1 MMFSYKKAKNVLA
14 LTAALSVLCSQSV
27 FAATL
32 ELDLE
37 ETIQRALLTNPD
49 IKIAESQRKEAKAD
63 YSAAKSARGISISLN
78 HSTGRGGYADNQ
90 AVRDAAGRILGY
102 TKYIGNDHS
111 NSITA
116 SLPIFTGGELQGQIG
131 QAKANYRTMLSAEQQ
146 AYNEMKETATT
157 GYFNMLNAG
166 NMKNL
171 RTESVDRLQAHLDNV
186 IAQYN
191 VGIVA
196 RADVLRSEVELA
208 NAKQDLI
215 TASNEYDVAEA
226 TLNNIIGTPLN
237 TTLTLKDTLQYVP
250 YDNDM
255 AYCLAYSEEHRP
267 ELKQAEYGVDA
278 AEAALVVARSGHM
291 PKIYANASNNWG
303 GDGSNWPGDD
313 NENWSVGVTASMNI
327 FDSGVTWSKIHA
339 AQEALVQAKE
349 TQRQVKDAVEL
360 EVRTDYLNMREAEKR
375 ITTAQVAVASAEED
389 YHIAVVRYQ
398 AGVGTNIDVMDAQEA
413 LTQAKTNYYQALYNY
428 NTSKAAL
435 NTSMGVGVPVPEPR
449 TFPEPVED
457 TDVSADTE
465 DAAAET
471 VPDEEMADADVQQ
484 GAEEAANDSENAD
497 AEAAENAAPAE
508 QQSEAV
514 PAEEAAVD
522 AQAAAE

>member
-1 MMFSYKKAKNVLA
+1 MFSYKKAKNVLA

-37 ETIQRALLTNPD
+37 ETIQRALLTNPSV
-49 IKIAESQRKEAKAD
+49 KIAEYNRKAAKAD
-63 YSAAKSARGISISLN
+63 YSAAKGARGISISLS
-78 HSTGRGGYADNQ
+78 HDSGRGGYADPQYNQ
-90 AVRDAAGRILGY
+90 QLNIW
-102 TKYIGNDHS
+102 TKGIGNSHS

-131 QAKANYRTMLSAEQQ
+131 QAKANYRSMLSAEEQ

-157 GYFNMLNAG
+157 GYFNMLNAT
-166 NMKNL
+166 NMKAL
-171 RTESVDRLQAHLDNV
+171 RQESVDRLQAHLDNV

-208 NAKQDLI
+208 NAQQNYI

-226 TLNNIIGTPLN
+226 TLNNIIGTPLG
-237 TTLTLKDTLQYVP
+237 TTLLLKDRLQYEP
-250 YDNDM
+250 YENDM
-255 AYCLAYSEEHRP
+255 AYCLAYSEQHRP
-267 ELKQAEYGVDA
+267 ELKQAEYAIDS

-291 PKIYANASNNWG
+291 PKVYANASNNWG
-303 GDGSNWPGDD
+303 GNGSDWPGDD
-313 NENWSVGVTASMNI
+313 DENWSVGVTASMNV

-339 AQEALVQAKE
+339 AQENLAKAKE
-349 TQRQVKDAVEL
+349 SQRQIKDNVEL
-360 EVRTDYLNMREAEKR
+360 EVRTDYLSMREAEKR

-457 TDVSADTE
+457 TAAQAADAQSAGT
-465 DAAAET
+465 DAAAQTENA
-471 VPDEEMADADVQQ
+471 ADGSAQTP
-484 GAEEAANDSENAD
+484 ANTAD
-497 AEAAENAAPAE
+497 AEQPAAENAASTAAE
-508 QQSEAV
+508 NGNT
-514 PAEEAAVD
+514 
-522 AQAAAE
+522 AAAEQTAE

>member
-1 MMFSYKKAKNVLA
+1 MFSYKKAKNVLA

-37 ETIQRALLTNPD
+37 ETIQRALLTNPSV
-49 IKIAESQRKEAKAD
+49 KIAEYNRKAAKAD
-63 YSAAKSARGISISLN
+63 YSAAKSARGISISLS
-78 HSTGRGGYADNQ
+78 HDSGRGGYADPQYNQ
-90 AVRDAAGRILGY
+90 QLRIW
-102 TKYIGNDHS
+102 TKGIDNSHS

-131 QAKANYRTMLSAEQQ
+131 QAKANYRSMLSAEEQ

-157 GYFNMLNAG
+157 GYFNMLNAT
-166 NMKNL
+166 NMKAL
-171 RTESVDRLQAHLDNV
+171 RQESVDRLQAHLDNV

-208 NAKQDLI
+208 NAQQNYI

-226 TLNNIIGTPLN
+226 TLNNIIGTPLG
-237 TTLTLKDTLQYVP
+237 TTLLLKDRLQYEP
-250 YDNDM
+250 YENDM
-255 AYCLAYSEEHRP
+255 AYCLAYSEQHRP
-267 ELKQAEYGVDA
+267 ELKQAEYAIDS

-291 PKIYANASNNWG
+291 PKVYANASNNWG
-303 GDGSNWPGDD
+303 GNGSDWPGDD
-313 NENWSVGVTASMNI
+313 DENWSVGVTASMNV

-339 AQEALVQAKE
+339 AQENLAKAKE
-349 TQRQVKDAVEL
+349 SQRQIKDNVEL
-360 EVRTDYLNMREAEKR
+360 EVRTDYLNLREAEKR
-375 ITTAQVAVASAEED
+375 ITTTQVAVASAEED

-457 TDVSADTE
+457 TA
-465 DAAAET
+465 AQAAEAQSAGT
-471 VPDEEMADADVQQ
+471 DT
-484 GAEEAANDSENAD
+484 AAQTENAASDSAQAPANTAD
-497 AEAAENAAPAE
+497 AEQPAAENAASTAAE
-508 QQSEAV
+508 NGNT
-514 PAEEAAVD
+514 
-522 AQAAAE
+522 AAAEQTAE

>member
-1 MMFSYKKAKNVLA
+1 MFSYKKAKNVLA

-37 ETIQRALLTNPD
+37 ETIQRALLTNPNV
-49 IKIAESQRKEAKAD
+49 KIAEYNRKAAKAD
-63 YSAAKSARGISISLN
+63 YSAAKGARGISISLN
-78 HSTGRGGYADNQ
+78 HSTGRGGYADNRSY
-90 AVRDAAGRILGY
+90 VITDNMGRQIPRY
-102 TKYIGNDHS
+102 DKSIGNSHS

-131 QAKANYRTMLSAEQQ
+131 QAKANYRSMLSAEEQ

-157 GYFNMLNAG
+157 GYFNMLNAT
-166 NMKNL
+166 NMKAL
-171 RTESVDRLQAHLDNV
+171 RQESVDRLQAHLDNV

-208 NAKQDLI
+208 NAQQNYI

-226 TLNNIIGTPLN
+226 TLNNIIGTPLG
-237 TTLTLKDTLQYVP
+237 TTLLLKDRLQYES
-250 YDNDM
+250 YENDM
-255 AYCLAYSEEHRP
+255 AYCLAYSEQHRP
-267 ELKQAEYGVDA
+267 ELKQAEYAIDS

-291 PKIYANASNNWG
+291 PKVYANASNNWG
-303 GDGSNWPGDD
+303 GNGSDWPGDD
-313 NENWSVGVTASMNI
+313 DENWSVGVTASMNV

-339 AQEALVQAKE
+339 AQENLAKAKE
-349 TQRQVKDAVEL
+349 SQRQIKDNVEL
-360 EVRTDYLNMREAEKR
+360 EVRTDYLNLREAEKR
-375 ITTAQVAVASAEED
+375 ITTTQVAVASAEED

-457 TDVSADTE
+457 T
-465 DAAAET
+465 AAQA
-471 VPDEEMADADVQQ
+471 ADAQSAGTDT
-484 GAEEAANDSENAD
+484 AAQTENAADGSEQAPANTAD
-497 AEAAENAAPAE
+497 AEQPAAENAASTAAE
-508 QQSEAV
+508 NVST
-514 PAEEAAVD
+514 
-522 AQAAAE
+522 AAAEQTAE

>member
-1 MMFSYKKAKNVLA
+1 MFSYKKAKNVLA

-37 ETIQRALLTNPD
+37 ETIQRALLTNPSV
-49 IKIAESQRKEAKAD
+49 KIAEYNRKAAKAD
-63 YSAAKSARGISISLN
+63 YSAAKGARGISISLS
-78 HSTGRGGYADNQ
+78 HDSGRGGYADPQYNQ
-90 AVRDAAGRILGY
+90 QLNIW
-102 TKYIGNDHS
+102 TKGIGNSHS

-131 QAKANYRTMLSAEQQ
+131 QAKANYRSMLSAEEQ

-157 GYFNMLNAG
+157 GYFNMLNAT
-166 NMKNL
+166 NMKAL
-171 RTESVDRLQAHLDNV
+171 RQESVDRLQAHLDNV

-208 NAKQDLI
+208 NAQQNYI

-226 TLNNIIGTPLN
+226 TLNNIIGTPLG
-237 TTLTLKDTLQYVP
+237 TTLLLKDRLQYEP
-250 YDNDM
+250 YENDM
-255 AYCLAYSEEHRP
+255 AYCLAYSEQHRP
-267 ELKQAEYGVDA
+267 ELKQAEYAIDS

-291 PKIYANASNNWG
+291 PKVYANASNNWG
-303 GDGSNWPGDD
+303 GNGSDWPGDD
-313 NENWSVGVTASMNI
+313 DENWSVGVTASMNV

-339 AQEALVQAKE
+339 AQENLAKAKE
-349 TQRQVKDAVEL
+349 SQRQIKDNVEL
-360 EVRTDYLNMREAEKR
+360 EVRTDYLNLREAEKR
-375 ITTAQVAVASAEED
+375 ITTTQVAVASAEED

-457 TDVSADTE
+457 TAVQAADAQIAGT
-465 DAAAET
+465 DAAAQTEN
-471 VPDEEMADADVQQ
+471 
-484 GAEEAANDSENAD
+484 AASDSAQAPANTAD
-497 AEAAENAAPAE
+497 AEQPAAENAASTAAE
-508 QQSEAV
+508 NGNT
-514 PAEEAAVD
+514 
-522 AQAAAE
+522 AAAEQTAE

>member
-1 MMFSYKKAKNVLA
+1 MFSYKKAKNVLA

-37 ETIQRALLTNPD
+37 ETIQRALLTNPSV
-49 IKIAESQRKEAKAD
+49 KIAEYNRKAAKAD
-63 YSAAKSARGISISLN
+63 YSAAKGARGISISLN
-78 HSTGRGGYADNQ
+78 HSTGRNGYADPQYNQ
-90 AVRDAAGRILGY
+90 QLNIW
-102 TKYIGNDHS
+102 TKGIGNSHS

-131 QAKANYRTMLSAEQQ
+131 QAKANYRSMLSAEEQ

-157 GYFNMLNAG
+157 GYFNMLNAT
-166 NMKNL
+166 NMKAL
-171 RTESVDRLQAHLDNV
+171 RQESVDRLQAHLDNV

-208 NAKQDLI
+208 NAQQNYI

-237 TTLTLKDTLQYVP
+237 TTLKLKDSLQYVP

-255 AYCLAYSEEHRP
+255 AYCLAYSEQHRP
-267 ELKQAEYGVDA
+267 ELKQAEYAIDS

-291 PKIYANASNNWG
+291 PKVYANASNNWG
-303 GDGSNWPGDD
+303 GNGSDWPGDD
-313 NENWSVGVTASMNI
+313 DENWSVGVTASMNV

-339 AQEALVQAKE
+339 AQENLAKAKE
-349 TQRQVKDAVEL
+349 SQRQIKDNVEL
-360 EVRTDYLNMREAEKR
+360 EVRTDYLNLREAEKR
-375 ITTAQVAVASAEED
+375 ITTTQVAVASAEED

-435 NTSMGVGVPVPEPR
+435 NTSMGVGVTVPEPR

-457 TDVSADTE
+457 TAAQAADAQSAGT
-465 DAAAET
+465 DAAAQTENA
-471 VPDEEMADADVQQ
+471 ADGSAQ
-484 GAEEAANDSENAD
+484 APANTAD
-497 AEAAENAAPAE
+497 AEQPAAENAA
-508 QQSEAV
+508 ST
-514 PAEEAAVD
+514 AAGNGNT
-522 AQAAAE
+522 AAAEQTAE

>member
-1 MMFSYKKAKNVLA
+1 MFSYKKAKNVLA
-14 LTAALSVLCSQSV
+14 LTAALTVLCSQSV

-32 ELDLE
+32 ELDLD
-37 ETIQRALLTNPD
+37 ETIQRALLTNPNV
-49 IKIAESQRKEAKAD
+49 KIAEYNRKAAKAD
-63 YSAAKSARGISISLN
+63 YSAAKSARGISISIN
-78 HSTGRGGYADNQ
+78 HQSGRNGYAEDQ
-90 AVRDAAGRILGY
+90 PIRGTTGAILGY
-102 TKYIGNDHS
+102 SKGIGNSHS

-116 SLPIFTGGELQGQIG
+116 SLPLFTGGELQGQIG
-131 QAKANYRTMLSAEQQ
+131 QAKANYRSMLSAEEQ
-146 AYNEMKETATT
+146 AYIEMKETATN
-157 GYFNMLNAG
+157 GYFTMLDAG
-166 NMKNL
+166 NMKTL
-171 RTESVDRLQAHLDNV
+171 CQESVDRLQAHLDNV

-215 TASNEYDVAEA
+215 SAENGYDVAEA
-226 TLNNIIGTPLN
+226 TLNNIIGTPLD
-237 TTLTLKDTLQYVP
+237 TTLVLKDSLQYEP

-278 AEAALVVARSGHM
+278 AEAALVTARSGHM
-291 PKIYANASNNWG
+291 PKISATAGNYWG

-313 NENWSVGVTASMNI
+313 DENWAVGVTASMNI

-339 AQEALVQAKE
+339 AQENLAKAKE

-360 EVRTDYLNMREAEKR
+360 EVRTDYLGMREAEKR
-375 ITTAQVAVASAEED
+375 ISTTQVAVAQAEED

-398 AGVGTNIDVMDAQEA
+398 AGVGTNIDVMDAQVA
-413 LTQAKTNYYQALYNY
+413 LTEAKTNYVKALYDY

-449 TFPEPVED
+449 TFAEPVED
-457 TDVSADTE
+457 TAVT
-465 DAAAET
+465 
-471 VPDEEMADADVQQ
+471 
-484 GAEEAANDSENAD
+484 AD
-497 AEAAENAAPAE
+497 AEAAAENEANEAATEQPAAEAADETAPA
-508 QQSEAV
+508 
-514 PAEEAAVD
+514 AE
-522 AQAAAE
+522 

>member
-1 MMFSYKKAKNVLA
+1 MFSYKKAKNVLA

-37 ETIQRALLTNPD
+37 ETIQRALLTNPNV
-49 IKIAESQRKEAKAD
+49 KIAEYNRKAAKAD
-63 YSAAKSARGISISLN
+63 YSAAKSSRGISISLN

-90 AVRDAAGRILGY
+90 FFEGVNIG
-102 TKYIGNDHS
+102 KQIGNSHN
-111 NSITA
+111 NSVTA
-116 SLPIFTGGELQGQIG
+116 TLPIFTGGELQGQIG
-131 QAKANYRTMLSAEQQ
+131 QAKANYRSMLSAEEQ
-146 AYNEMKETATT
+146 AYIEMKETATS
-157 GYFNMLNAG
+157 GYFTMLDAG
-166 NMKNL
+166 NMKTL
-171 RTESVDRLQAHLDNV
+171 RQESVDRLQAHLDNV

-208 NAKQDLI
+208 NAQQNYI
-215 TASNEYDVAEA
+215 TASNQYDVAEA
-226 TLNNIIGTPLN
+226 TLNNIIGTPLG
-237 TTLTLKDTLQYVP
+237 TTLLLKDRLQYEP
-250 YDNDM
+250 YENDM

-291 PKIYANASNNWG
+291 PKISASASNYWG

-313 NENWSVGVTASMNI
+313 DENWSIGVTASMNI

-339 AQEALVQAKE
+339 AQENLAKAKE
-349 TQRQVKDAVEL
+349 TQRQIKDAVEL

-375 ITTAQVAVASAEED
+375 ISTTQVAVASAEED

-457 TDVSADTE
+457 TAAQAADAQTAGT
-465 DAAAET
+465 DAAAQTEN
-471 VPDEEMADADVQQ
+471 
-484 GAEEAANDSENAD
+484 AASDSAQANTAD
-497 AEAAENAAPAE
+497 AEQPAAENAASTAAE
-508 QQSEAV
+508 NGNT
-514 PAEEAAVD
+514 
-522 AQAAAE
+522 AAAEQTAE

>member
-1 MMFSYKKAKNVLA
+1 MFSYKKAKNVLA

-37 ETIQRALLTNPD
+37 ETIQRALLTNPSV
-49 IKIAESQRKEAKAD
+49 KIAEYNRKAAKAD
-63 YSAAKSARGISISLN
+63 YSAAKGARGISISLS
-78 HSTGRGGYADNQ
+78 HDSGRGGYADYARRSIN
-90 AVRDAAGRILGY
+90 GGTEIW
-102 TKYIGNDHS
+102 TKGIGNSHS

-131 QAKANYRTMLSAEQQ
+131 QAKANYRSMLSAEEQ

-157 GYFNMLNAG
+157 GYFNMLNAT
-166 NMKNL
+166 NMKAL
-171 RTESVDRLQAHLDNV
+171 RQESVDRLQAHLDNV

-208 NAKQDLI
+208 NAKQDYI

-237 TTLTLKDTLQYVP
+237 TTLKLKDSLQYVP

-255 AYCLAYSEEHRP
+255 AYCLAYSEQHRP
-267 ELKQAEYGVDA
+267 ELKQAEYAIDS

-291 PKIYANASNNWG
+291 PKVYANASNNWG
-303 GDGSNWPGDD
+303 GNGSDWPGDD
-313 NENWSVGVTASMNI
+313 DENWSVGVTASMNV

-339 AQEALVQAKE
+339 AQENLAKAKE
-349 TQRQVKDAVEL
+349 SQRQIKDNVEL
-360 EVRTDYLNMREAEKR
+360 EVRTDYLNLREAEKR
-375 ITTAQVAVASAEED
+375 ITTTQVAVASAEED

-457 TDVSADTE
+457 TAAQAAEAQSAGT
-465 DAAAET
+465 DAAA
-471 VPDEEMADADVQQ
+471 Q
-484 GAEEAANDSENAD
+484 SENAASDSAQAPANTAD
-497 AEAAENAAPAE
+497 AEQPAAENAASTAAE
-508 QQSEAV
+508 NGNT
-514 PAEEAAVD
+514 
-522 AQAAAE
+522 AAAEQTAE

>member
-1 MMFSYKKAKNVLA
+1 MFSYKKAKNVLA

-37 ETIQRALLTNPD
+37 ETIQRALLTNPSV
-49 IKIAESQRKEAKAD
+49 KIAEYNRKAAKAD

-78 HSTGRGGYADNQ
+78 HDSGRGGYADNRRY
-90 AVRDAAGRILGY
+90 VITDNMGRQIPRY
-102 TKYIGNDHS
+102 DKSIGNSHS

-131 QAKANYRTMLSAEQQ
+131 QAKANYRSMLSAEEQ

-157 GYFNMLNAG
+157 GYFNMLNAT
-166 NMKNL
+166 NMKAL
-171 RTESVDRLQAHLDNV
+171 RQESVDRLQAHLDNV

-208 NAKQDLI
+208 NAQQNYI

-226 TLNNIIGTPLN
+226 TLNNIIGTPLG
-237 TTLTLKDTLQYVP
+237 TTLLLKDRLQYEP
-250 YDNDM
+250 YENDM
-255 AYCLAYSEEHRP
+255 AYCLAYSEQHRP
-267 ELKQAEYGVDA
+267 ELKQAEYAIDS

-291 PKIYANASNNWG
+291 PKVYANASNNWG
-303 GDGSNWPGDD
+303 GNGSDWPGDD
-313 NENWSVGVTASMNI
+313 DENWSVGVTASMNV

-339 AQEALVQAKE
+339 AQENLAKAKE
-349 TQRQVKDAVEL
+349 SQRQIKDNVEL
-360 EVRTDYLNMREAEKR
+360 EVRTDYLNLREAEKR
-375 ITTAQVAVASAEED
+375 ITTTQVAVASAEED

-457 TDVSADTE
+457 TAAQAADAQSAGADTAAQTE
-465 DAAAET
+465 NAASDSAQAPANTADAEQPAAENSASTAAGNGNTAAAEQT
-471 VPDEEMADADVQQ
+471 
-484 GAEEAANDSENAD
+484 AE
-497 AEAAENAAPAE
+497 
-508 QQSEAV
+508 
-514 PAEEAAVD
+514 
-522 AQAAAE
+522 

>member
-1 MMFSYKKAKNVLA
+1 MFSYKKAKNVLA

-37 ETIQRALLTNPD
+37 ETIQRALLTNPSV
-49 IKIAESQRKEAKAD
+49 KIAEYNRKAAKAD

-78 HSTGRGGYADNQ
+78 HDSGRGGYADNRRY
-90 AVRDAAGRILGY
+90 VITDNMGRQIPRY
-102 TKYIGNDHS
+102 DKSIGNSHS

-131 QAKANYRTMLSAEQQ
+131 QAKANYRSMLSAEEQ

-157 GYFNMLNAG
+157 GYFNMLNAT
-166 NMKNL
+166 NMKAL
-171 RTESVDRLQAHLDNV
+171 RQESVDRLQAHLDNV

-208 NAKQDLI
+208 NAQQNYI
-215 TASNEYDVAEA
+215 TASNQYDVAEA
-226 TLNNIIGTPLN
+226 TLNNIIGTPLG
-237 TTLTLKDTLQYVP
+237 TTLLLKDRLQYEP
-250 YDNDM
+250 YENDM
-255 AYCLAYSEEHRP
+255 AYCLAYSEQHRP
-267 ELKQAEYGVDA
+267 ELKQAEYAVDS

-291 PKIYANASNNWG
+291 PKVYANASNNWG
-303 GDGSNWPGDD
+303 GNGSDWPGDD
-313 NENWSVGVTASMNI
+313 DENWSVGVTASMNV

-339 AQEALVQAKE
+339 AQENLAKAKE
-349 TQRQVKDAVEL
+349 SQRQIKDNVEL
-360 EVRTDYLNMREAEKR
+360 EVRTDYLNLREAEKR
-375 ITTAQVAVASAEED
+375 ITTTQVAVTSAEED

-457 TDVSADTE
+457 TAAQAADAQSAGA
-465 DAAAET
+465 DAAAQTEN
-471 VPDEEMADADVQQ
+471 
-484 GAEEAANDSENAD
+484 AASDSAQAPANTAD
-497 AEAAENAAPAE
+497 AEQPAAENSASTAAGNGNT
-508 QQSEAV
+508 
-514 PAEEAAVD
+514 
-522 AQAAAE
+522 AAAEQTAE

>member
-1 MMFSYKKAKNVLA
+1 MFSYKKAKNVLA
-14 LTAALSVLCSQSV
+14 LTAALTVLCSQSV

-32 ELDLE
+32 ELDLD
-37 ETIQRALLTNPD
+37 ETIQRALLTNPNV
-49 IKIAESQRKEAKAD
+49 KIAEYNRKAAKAD
-63 YSAAKSARGISISLN
+63 YSAAKSARGISISVN
-78 HSTGRGGYADNQ
+78 HQTTRGGAADDMFSGGINI
-90 AVRDAAGRILGY
+90 GKG
-102 TKYIGNDHS
+102 IGNSHS

-116 SLPIFTGGELQGQIG
+116 SLPLFTGGELQGQIG
-131 QAKANYRTMLSAEQQ
+131 QAKANYRSMLSAEEQ
-146 AYNEMKETATT
+146 AYIEMKETATN
-157 GYFNMLNAG
+157 GYFSMLDAG
-166 NMKNL
+166 NMKTL
-171 RTESVDRLQAHLDNV
+171 CQESVDRLQAHLDNV

-215 TASNEYDVAEA
+215 SAENGYDVAEA
-226 TLNNIIGTPLN
+226 TLNNIIGTPLS
-237 TTLTLKDTLQYVP
+237 TTLVLKDTLQYVP

-291 PKIYANASNNWG
+291 PKINATAGNYWG

-313 NENWSVGVTASMNI
+313 DENWAVGVTASMNI

-339 AQEALVQAKE
+339 AQENLAKAKE

-360 EVRTDYLNMREAEKR
+360 EVRTDYLGMREAEKR
-375 ITTAQVAVASAEED
+375 ISTTQVAVAQAEED

-398 AGVGTNIDVMDAQEA
+398 AGVGTNIDVMDAQVA
-413 LTQAKTNYYQALYNY
+413 LTEAKTNYVKALYDY

-449 TFPEPVED
+449 TFAEPVED
-457 TDVSADTE
+457 T
-465 DAAAET
+465 AAT
-471 VPDEEMADADVQQ
+471 
-484 GAEEAANDSENAD
+484 AD
-497 AEAAENAAPAE
+497 AEAAAEN
-508 QQSEAV
+508 
-514 PAEEAAVD
+514 EAAATEANEAATEQPAAEAAAET
-522 AQAAAE
+522 AQAAE

>member
-1 MMFSYKKAKNVLA
+1 MFSYKKAKNVLA

-37 ETIQRALLTNPD
+37 ETIQRALLTNPSV
-49 IKIAESQRKEAKAD
+49 KIAEYNRKAAKAD
-63 YSAAKSARGISISLN
+63 YSAAKGARGISISLS
-78 HSTGRGGYADNQ
+78 HDSGRGGYADYAKRSIN
-90 AVRDAAGRILGY
+90 GGTEIW
-102 TKYIGNDHS
+102 TKGIGNSHS
-111 NSITA
+111 NSISA

-131 QAKANYRTMLSAEQQ
+131 QAKANYRSMLSAEEQ

-157 GYFNMLNAG
+157 GYFNMLNAT
-166 NMKNL
+166 NMKAL
-171 RTESVDRLQAHLDNV
+171 RQESVDRLQAHLDNV

-208 NAKQDLI
+208 NAQQNYI

-226 TLNNIIGTPLN
+226 TLNNIIGTPLG
-237 TTLTLKDTLQYVP
+237 TTLLLKDRLQYEP
-250 YDNDM
+250 YENDM
-255 AYCLAYSEEHRP
+255 AYCLAYSEQHRP
-267 ELKQAEYGVDA
+267 ELKQAEYAIDS

-291 PKIYANASNNWG
+291 PKVYANASNNWG
-303 GDGSNWPGDD
+303 GNGSDWPGDD
-313 NENWSVGVTASMNI
+313 DENWSVGVTASMNV

-339 AQEALVQAKE
+339 AQENLAKAKE
-349 TQRQVKDAVEL
+349 SQRQIKDNVEL
-360 EVRTDYLNMREAEKR
+360 EVRTDYLNLREAEKR
-375 ITTAQVAVASAEED
+375 ITTTQVAVASAEED

-457 TDVSADTE
+457 T
-465 DAAAET
+465 AAQA
-471 VPDEEMADADVQQ
+471 ADAQSAGTDAVAQT
-484 GAEEAANDSENAD
+484 ENAADGSAQAPANTAD
-497 AEAAENAAPAE
+497 AEQPAAENAASTAAE
-508 QQSEAV
+508 NGNT
-514 PAEEAAVD
+514 
-522 AQAAAE
+522 AAAEQTAE

>member
-1 MMFSYKKAKNVLA
+1 MFSYKKAKNVLA

-37 ETIQRALLTNPD
+37 ETIQRALLTNPSV
-49 IKIAESQRKEAKAD
+49 KIAEYNRKAAKAD
-63 YSAAKSARGISISLN
+63 YSAAKGARGISISLS
-78 HSTGRGGYADNQ
+78 HSSGRGGYADNRYNTIYQ
-90 AVRDAAGRILGY
+90 NGRPVAIYDKG
-102 TKYIGNDHS
+102 IANSHS

-131 QAKANYRTMLSAEQQ
+131 QAKANYRSMLSAEEQ

-157 GYFNMLNAG
+157 GYFNMLNAT
-166 NMKNL
+166 NMKAL
-171 RTESVDRLQAHLDNV
+171 RQESVDRLQAHLDNV

-208 NAKQDLI
+208 NAQQNYI

-226 TLNNIIGTPLN
+226 TLNNIIGTPLG
-237 TTLTLKDTLQYVP
+237 TTLLLKDRLQYEP
-250 YDNDM
+250 YENDM
-255 AYCLAYSEEHRP
+255 AYCLAYSEQHRP
-267 ELKQAEYGVDA
+267 ELKQAEYAIDS

-291 PKIYANASNNWG
+291 PKVYANASNNWG
-303 GDGSNWPGDD
+303 GNGSDWPGDD
-313 NENWSVGVTASMNI
+313 DENWSVGVTASMNV

-339 AQEALVQAKE
+339 AQENLAKAKE
-349 TQRQVKDAVEL
+349 SQRQIKDNVEL
-360 EVRTDYLNMREAEKR
+360 EVRTDYLSMREAEKR

-457 TDVSADTE
+457 TAAQAADAQSAGTDVAAQTENAASDSAQAPANTADAEQPAADT
-465 DAAAET
+465 AAAEQT
-471 VPDEEMADADVQQ
+471 
-484 GAEEAANDSENAD
+484 AE
-497 AEAAENAAPAE
+497 
-508 QQSEAV
+508 
-514 PAEEAAVD
+514 
-522 AQAAAE
+522 

>member
-1 MMFSYKKAKNVLA
+1 MFSYKKAKNVLA

-37 ETIQRALLTNPD
+37 ETIQRALLTNPSV
-49 IKIAESQRKEAKAD
+49 KIAEYNRKAAKAD
-63 YSAAKSARGISISLN
+63 YSAAKSSRGISISLN
-78 HSTGRGGYADNQ
+78 HSTGRNGYADPQYNQ
-90 AVRDAAGRILGY
+90 QLNIW
-102 TKYIGNDHS
+102 TKGIGNSHS

-131 QAKANYRTMLSAEQQ
+131 QAKANYRSMLSAEEQ

-157 GYFNMLNAG
+157 GYFNMLNAT
-166 NMKNL
+166 NMKAL
-171 RTESVDRLQAHLDNV
+171 RQESVDRLQAHLDNV

-208 NAKQDLI
+208 NAQQNYI

-226 TLNNIIGTPLN
+226 TLNNIIGTPLG
-237 TTLTLKDTLQYVP
+237 TTLLLKDRLQYEP
-250 YDNDM
+250 YENDM
-255 AYCLAYSEEHRP
+255 AYCLAYSEQHRP
-267 ELKQAEYGVDA
+267 ELKQAEYAIDS

-291 PKIYANASNNWG
+291 PKVYANASNNWG
-303 GDGSNWPGDD
+303 GNGSDWPGDD
-313 NENWSVGVTASMNI
+313 DENWSVGVTASMNV

-339 AQEALVQAKE
+339 AQENLAKAKE
-349 TQRQVKDAVEL
+349 SQRQIKDNVEL
-360 EVRTDYLNMREAEKR
+360 EVRTDYLNLREAEKR
-375 ITTAQVAVASAEED
+375 ITTTQVAVASAEED

-457 TDVSADTE
+457 TAAQAADAQSAGT
-465 DAAAET
+465 DAAAQTENA
-471 VPDEEMADADVQQ
+471 ADGSAQ
-484 GAEEAANDSENAD
+484 APANTAD
-497 AEAAENAAPAE
+497 AEQPAAENAASTAAE
-508 QQSEAV
+508 NGNT
-514 PAEEAAVD
+514 
-522 AQAAAE
+522 AAAEQTAE

>member
-1 MMFSYKKAKNVLA
+1 MFSYKKAKNVLA

-37 ETIQRALLTNPD
+37 ETIQRALLTNPSV
-49 IKIAESQRKEAKAD
+49 KIAEYNRKAAKAD
-63 YSAAKSARGISISLN
+63 YSAAKGARGISISLS
-78 HSTGRGGYADNQ
+78 HDSGRGGYADPQYNQ
-90 AVRDAAGRILGY
+90 QLNIW
-102 TKYIGNDHS
+102 TKGIGNSHS

-131 QAKANYRTMLSAEQQ
+131 QAKANYRSMLSAEEQ

-157 GYFNMLNAG
+157 GYFNMLNAT
-166 NMKNL
+166 NMKAL
-171 RTESVDRLQAHLDNV
+171 RQESVDRLQAHLDNV

-208 NAKQDLI
+208 NAQQNYI

-226 TLNNIIGTPLN
+226 TLNNIIGTPLG
-237 TTLTLKDTLQYVP
+237 TTLLLKDRLQYEP
-250 YDNDM
+250 YENDM
-255 AYCLAYSEEHRP
+255 AYCLAYSEQHRP
-267 ELKQAEYGVDA
+267 ELKQAEYAIDS

-291 PKIYANASNNWG
+291 PKVYANASNNWG
-303 GDGSNWPGDD
+303 GNGSDWPGDD
-313 NENWSVGVTASMNI
+313 DENWSVGVTASMNV

-339 AQEALVQAKE
+339 AQENLAKAKE
-349 TQRQVKDAVEL
+349 SQRQIKDNVEL
-360 EVRTDYLNMREAEKR
+360 EVRTDYLNLREAEKR
-375 ITTAQVAVASAEED
+375 ITTTQVAVASAEED

-457 TDVSADTE
+457 TAAQAADAQSAGT
-465 DAAAET
+465 DAAAQT
-471 VPDEEMADADVQQ
+471 
-484 GAEEAANDSENAD
+484 ENAAD
-497 AEAAENAAPAE
+497 GSAQAPANTANAEQPAAENAASTAAE
-508 QQSEAV
+508 NGNT
-514 PAEEAAVD
+514 
-522 AQAAAE
+522 AAAEQTAE

>member
-1 MMFSYKKAKNVLA
+1 MFSYKKAKNVLA

-37 ETIQRALLTNPD
+37 ETIQRALLTNPSV
-49 IKIAESQRKEAKAD
+49 KIAEYNRKAAKAD
-63 YSAAKSARGISISLN
+63 YSAAKGARGISISLN
-78 HSTGRGGYADNQ
+78 HESGRGGYADNHIL
-90 AVRDAAGRILGY
+90 RDAAGRILSND
-102 TKYIGNDHS
+102 KQIGNTHS

-131 QAKANYRTMLSAEQQ
+131 QAKANYRSMLSAEEQ

-157 GYFNMLNAG
+157 GYFNMLNAT
-166 NMKNL
+166 NMKAL
-171 RTESVDRLQAHLDNV
+171 RQESVDRLQAHLDNV

-208 NAKQDLI
+208 NAQQNYI

-226 TLNNIIGTPLN
+226 TLNNIIGTPLG
-237 TTLTLKDTLQYVP
+237 TTLLLKDRLQYEP
-250 YDNDM
+250 YENDM
-255 AYCLAYSEEHRP
+255 AYCLAYSEQHRP
-267 ELKQAEYGVDA
+267 ELKQAEYAIDS

-291 PKIYANASNNWG
+291 PKVYANASNNWG
-303 GDGSNWPGDD
+303 GNGSDWPGDD
-313 NENWSVGVTASMNI
+313 DENWSVGVTASMNV

-339 AQEALVQAKE
+339 AQENLAKAKE
-349 TQRQVKDAVEL
+349 SQRQIKDNVEL
-360 EVRTDYLNMREAEKR
+360 EVRTDYLNLREAEKR
-375 ITTAQVAVASAEED
+375 ITTTQVAVASAEED

-457 TDVSADTE
+457 TAAQAADAQSAGT
-465 DAAAET
+465 DAAAQTENA
-471 VPDEEMADADVQQ
+471 ADDSAQ
-484 GAEEAANDSENAD
+484 APANTAD
-497 AEAAENAAPAE
+497 AEQPAAENAASTAAE
-508 QQSEAV
+508 NGNT
-514 PAEEAAVD
+514 
-522 AQAAAE
+522 AAAEQTAE

>member
-1 MMFSYKKAKNVLA
+1 MFSYKKAKNVLA

-37 ETIQRALLTNPD
+37 ETIQRALLTNPSV
-49 IKIAESQRKEAKAD
+49 KIAESQRKEAKAD

-78 HSTGRGGYADNQ
+78 HDSGRGGYADNRRY
-90 AVRDAAGRILGY
+90 VITDNMGRQIPRY
-102 TKYIGNDHS
+102 DKSIGNSHS
-111 NSITA
+111 NSVTA

-131 QAKANYRTMLSAEQQ
+131 QAKANYRSMLSAEEQ

-157 GYFNMLNAG
+157 GYFNMLNAT
-166 NMKNL
+166 NMKTL
-171 RTESVDRLQAHLDNV
+171 RQESVDRLQAHLDNV

-208 NAKQDLI
+208 NAQQNYI

-237 TTLTLKDTLQYVP
+237 TTLKLKDSLQYVP

-255 AYCLAYSEEHRP
+255 AYCLAYSEQHRP

-291 PKIYANASNNWG
+291 PKVYASASNSWA
-303 GDGSNWPGDD
+303 SESWPGDD
-313 NENWSVGVTASMNI
+313 NEEWQVGVTASMNI

-349 TQRQVKDAVEL
+349 SQRQIKDNVEL
-360 EVRTDYLNMREAEKR
+360 EVRTDYLSMREAEKR

-457 TDVSADTE
+457 TAAQAADAQSAGT
-465 DAAAET
+465 DAAA
-471 VPDEEMADADVQQ
+471 Q
-484 GAEEAANDSENAD
+484 
-497 AEAAENAAPAE
+497 AENGNT
-508 QQSEAV
+508 
-514 PAEEAAVD
+514 
-522 AQAAAE
+522 AAAEQTAE

>member
-1 MMFSYKKAKNVLA
+1 MFSYKKAKNVLA

-37 ETIQRALLTNPD
+37 ETIQRALLTNPSV
-49 IKIAESQRKEAKAD
+49 KIAEYNRKAAKAD
-63 YSAAKSARGISISLN
+63 YSAAKSSRGISISLS
-78 HSTGRGGYADNQ
+78 HESGRGGYADNHIL
-90 AVRDAAGRILGY
+90 RDAAGRILSND
-102 TKYIGNDHS
+102 KQIGNTHS

-131 QAKANYRTMLSAEQQ
+131 QAKANYRSMLSAEEQ

-157 GYFNMLNAG
+157 GYFNMLNAT
-166 NMKNL
+166 NMKAL
-171 RTESVDRLQAHLDNV
+171 RQESVDRLQAHLDNV

-208 NAKQDLI
+208 NAQQNYI

-226 TLNNIIGTPLN
+226 TLNNIIGTPLG
-237 TTLTLKDTLQYVP
+237 TTLLLKDRLQYEP
-250 YDNDM
+250 YENDM
-255 AYCLAYSEEHRP
+255 AYCLAYSEQHRP
-267 ELKQAEYGVDA
+267 ELKQAEYAIDS

-291 PKIYANASNNWG
+291 PKVYANASNNWG
-303 GDGSNWPGDD
+303 GNGSDWPGDD
-313 NENWSVGVTASMNI
+313 DENWSVGVTASMNV

-339 AQEALVQAKE
+339 AQENLAKAKE
-349 TQRQVKDAVEL
+349 SQRQIKDNVEL
-360 EVRTDYLNMREAEKR
+360 EVRTDYLNLREAEKR
-375 ITTAQVAVASAEED
+375 ITTTQVAVASAEED

-457 TDVSADTE
+457 T
-465 DAAAET
+465 AAQA
-471 VPDEEMADADVQQ
+471 ADAQSAGTDA
-484 GAEEAANDSENAD
+484 GAQTENAASDSAQAPANTAD
-497 AEAAENAAPAE
+497 AEQPAAENAASTAAENGNTTAAE
-508 QQSEAV
+508 QT
-514 PAEEAAVD
+514 AE
-522 AQAAAE
+522 

>member
-1 MMFSYKKAKNVLA
+1 MKA
-14 LTAALSVLCSQSV
+14 
-27 FAATL
+27 
-32 ELDLE
+32 
-37 ETIQRALLTNPD
+37 
-49 IKIAESQRKEAKAD
+49 
-63 YSAAKSARGISISLN
+63 
-78 HSTGRGGYADNQ
+78 
-90 AVRDAAGRILGY
+90 
-102 TKYIGNDHS
+102 
-111 NSITA
+111 
-116 SLPIFTGGELQGQIG
+116 
-131 QAKANYRTMLSAEQQ
+131 
-146 AYNEMKETATT
+146 
-157 GYFNMLNAG
+157 
-166 NMKNL
+166 L
-171 RTESVDRLQAHLDNV
+171 RQESVDRLQAHLDNV

-208 NAKQDLI
+208 NAKQDYI

-237 TTLTLKDTLQYVP
+237 TTLKLKDSLQYVP

-255 AYCLAYSEEHRP
+255 AYCLAYSEQHRP

-291 PKIYANASNNWG
+291 PKVYASASNSWA
-303 GDGSNWPGDD
+303 SESWPGDD
-313 NENWSVGVTASMNI
+313 NEEWQVGVTASMNI

-349 TQRQVKDAVEL
+349 SQRQIKDNVEL
-360 EVRTDYLNMREAEKR
+360 EVRTDYLSMREAEKR
-375 ITTAQVAVASAEED
+375 ITTAQVAVASAEEDYHIAVVRYQQVAVASAEED

-457 TDVSADTE
+457 TAAQAADAQSAGT
-465 DAAAET
+465 DAAAQTEN
-471 VPDEEMADADVQQ
+471 
-484 GAEEAANDSENAD
+484 AASDSAQANTAD
-497 AEAAENAAPAE
+497 AEQPAAENAASTAAE
-508 QQSEAV
+508 NV
-514 PAEEAAVD
+514 NT
-522 AQAAAE
+522 AAAEQTAE

>member
-1 MMFSYKKAKNVLA
+1 MFSYKKAKNVLA

-37 ETIQRALLTNPD
+37 ETIQRALLTNPSV
-49 IKIAESQRKEAKAD
+49 KIAEYNRKAAKAD
-63 YSAAKSARGISISLN
+63 YSAAKSARGISISLS
-78 HSTGRGGYADNQ
+78 HSTGRNGYADN
-90 AVRDAAGRILGY
+90 RLNPIYNNAGELIGTSY
-102 TKYIGNDHS
+102 NKSIGNSHS

-131 QAKANYRTMLSAEQQ
+131 QAKANYRSMLSAEEQ

-157 GYFNMLNAG
+157 GYFNMLNAT
-166 NMKNL
+166 NMKAL
-171 RTESVDRLQAHLDNV
+171 RQESVDRLQAHLDNV

-208 NAKQDLI
+208 NAQQNYI
-215 TASNEYDVAEA
+215 TASNEYEVAEA
-226 TLNNIIGTPLN
+226 TLNNIIGTPLG
-237 TTLTLKDTLQYVP
+237 TTLLLKDRLQYEP
-250 YDNDM
+250 YENDM
-255 AYCLAYSEEHRP
+255 AYCLAYSEQHRP

-291 PKIYANASNNWG
+291 PKVYANASNNWG
-303 GDGSNWPGDD
+303 GNGSDWPGDD
-313 NENWSVGVTASMNI
+313 DENWSVGVTASMNV
-327 FDSGVTWSKIHA
+327 FDSGVTWSRIHA
-339 AQEALVQAKE
+339 AQENLAKAKE
-349 TQRQVKDAVEL
+349 SQRQIKDNVEL
-360 EVRTDYLNMREAEKR
+360 EVRTDYLNLREAEKR
-375 ITTAQVAVASAEED
+375 ITTTQVAVASAEED

-457 TDVSADTE
+457 T
-465 DAAAET
+465 AAQA
-471 VPDEEMADADVQQ
+471 ADAQSAGSDT
-484 GAEEAANDSENAD
+484 AAQTENAADGSAQAPANTAD
-497 AEAAENAAPAE
+497 AEQPAAENAASTAAE
-508 QQSEAV
+508 NGNT
-514 PAEEAAVD
+514 
-522 AQAAAE
+522 AAAEQTAE

>member
-1 MMFSYKKAKNVLA
+1 MFSYKKAKNVLA

-37 ETIQRALLTNPD
+37 ETIQRALLTNPSV
-49 IKIAESQRKEAKAD
+49 KIAEYNRKAAKAD
-63 YSAAKSARGISISLN
+63 YSAAKGARGISISLS
-78 HSTGRGGYADNQ
+78 HSSGRGGYADNRYNTIYQ
-90 AVRDAAGRILGY
+90 NGRPVAIYDKG
-102 TKYIGNDHS
+102 IANSHS

-131 QAKANYRTMLSAEQQ
+131 QAKANYRSMLSAEEQ

-157 GYFNMLNAG
+157 GYFNMLNAT
-166 NMKNL
+166 NMKAL
-171 RTESVDRLQAHLDNV
+171 RQESVDRLQAHLDNV

-208 NAKQDLI
+208 NAQQNYI

-226 TLNNIIGTPLN
+226 TLNNIIGTPLG
-237 TTLTLKDTLQYVP
+237 TTLLLKDRLQYEP
-250 YDNDM
+250 YENDM
-255 AYCLAYSEEHRP
+255 AYCLAYSEQHRP
-267 ELKQAEYGVDA
+267 ELKQAEYAIDS

-291 PKIYANASNNWG
+291 PKVYANASNNWG
-303 GDGSNWPGDD
+303 GNGSDWPGDD
-313 NENWSVGVTASMNI
+313 DENWSVGVTASMNV

-339 AQEALVQAKE
+339 AQENLAKAKE
-349 TQRQVKDAVEL
+349 SQRQIKDNVEL
-360 EVRTDYLNMREAEKR
+360 EVRTDYLSMREAEKR

-457 TDVSADTE
+457 TAAQAADAQSAGT
-465 DAAAET
+465 DAAAQTEN
-471 VPDEEMADADVQQ
+471 
-484 GAEEAANDSENAD
+484 AASDSAQAPANTAD
-497 AEAAENAAPAE
+497 AEQPAAENAASTSTAAE
-508 QQSEAV
+508 NGNT
-514 PAEEAAVD
+514 
-522 AQAAAE
+522 AAAEQTAE

>member
-1 MMFSYKKAKNVLA
+1 MFSYKKAKNVLA

-37 ETIQRALLTNPD
+37 ETIQRALLTNPSV
-49 IKIAESQRKEAKAD
+49 KIAEYNRKAAKAD
-63 YSAAKSARGISISLN
+63 YSAAKGARGISISLS
-78 HSTGRGGYADNQ
+78 HSSGRGGYADNRYNTIYQ
-90 AVRDAAGRILGY
+90 NGRPVAIYDKG
-102 TKYIGNDHS
+102 IANSHS

-131 QAKANYRTMLSAEQQ
+131 QAKANYRSMLSAEEQ

-157 GYFNMLNAG
+157 GYFNMLNAT
-166 NMKNL
+166 NMKAL
-171 RTESVDRLQAHLDNV
+171 RQESVDRLQAHLDNV

-208 NAKQDLI
+208 NAQQNYI
-215 TASNEYDVAEA
+215 TASNQYDVAEA
-226 TLNNIIGTPLN
+226 TLNNIIGTPLG
-237 TTLTLKDTLQYVP
+237 TTLLLKDRLQYEP
-250 YDNDM
+250 YENDM
-255 AYCLAYSEEHRP
+255 AYCLAYSEQHRP
-267 ELKQAEYGVDA
+267 ELKQAEYAIDS

-291 PKIYANASNNWG
+291 PKVYANASNNWG
-303 GDGSNWPGDD
+303 GNGSDWPGDD
-313 NENWSVGVTASMNI
+313 DENWSVGVTASMNV

-339 AQEALVQAKE
+339 AQEKLAKAKE
-349 TQRQVKDAVEL
+349 SQRQIKDNVEL
-360 EVRTDYLNMREAEKR
+360 EVRTDYLNLREAEKR
-375 ITTAQVAVASAEED
+375 ITTTQVAVASAEED

-457 TDVSADTE
+457 TAAQAADAQSAGT
-465 DAAAET
+465 DAAAQTEN
-471 VPDEEMADADVQQ
+471 
-484 GAEEAANDSENAD
+484 AASDSAQAPANTAD
-497 AEAAENAAPAE
+497 AEQPAAENAASTSTAAE
-508 QQSEAV
+508 NGNT
-514 PAEEAAVD
+514 
-522 AQAAAE
+522 AAAEQTAE

>member
-1 MMFSYKKAKNVLA
+1 MFSYKKAKNVLA

-37 ETIQRALLTNPD
+37 ETIQRALLTNPSV
-49 IKIAESQRKEAKAD
+49 KIAESQRKEAKAD
-63 YSAAKSARGISISLN
+63 YSAAKSARGISISLS
-78 HSTGRGGYADNQ
+78 HDSGRGGYADYAWRN
-90 AVRDAAGRILGY
+90 VGGGTVW
-102 TKYIGNDHS
+102 TKSIGNSHS

-131 QAKANYRTMLSAEQQ
+131 QAKANYRSMLSAEEQ

-157 GYFNMLNAG
+157 GYFNMLNAT
-166 NMKNL
+166 NMKAL
-171 RTESVDRLQAHLDNV
+171 RQESVDRLQAHLDNV

-208 NAKQDLI
+208 NAQQNYI

-226 TLNNIIGTPLN
+226 TLNNIIGTPLG
-237 TTLTLKDTLQYVP
+237 TTLLLKDRLQYEP
-250 YDNDM
+250 YENDM
-255 AYCLAYSEEHRP
+255 AYCLAYSEQHRP

-291 PKIYANASNNWG
+291 PKINAVAGNYWG
-303 GDGSNWPGDD
+303 GTDESNWPGDD
-313 NENWSVGVTASMNI
+313 NDHWSVGVTASMNI

-349 TQRQVKDAVEL
+349 SQRQIKDAVEL
-360 EVRTDYLNMREAEKR
+360 EVRTDYLSMREAEKR

-428 NTSKAAL
+428 NTSKAVL

-457 TDVSADTE
+457 T
-465 DAAAET
+465 AAQA
-471 VPDEEMADADVQQ
+471 ADAQSAGTDAVAQT
-484 GAEEAANDSENAD
+484 ESAADGSAPANTAD
-497 AEAAENAAPAE
+497 AEQPAAENAASTSTAAE
-508 QQSEAV
+508 NGNT
-514 PAEEAAVD
+514 
-522 AQAAAE
+522 AAAEQTAE

>member
-1 MMFSYKKAKNVLA
+1 MFGYKKAKNVLV
-14 LTAALSVLCSQSV
+14 LTAALSVLCSQPV

-32 ELDLE
+32 ELDLD

-78 HSTGRGGYADNQ
+78 HDSGRGGYADNRRY
-90 AVRDAAGRILGY
+90 VITDNMGRQIPRY
-102 TKYIGNDHS
+102 DKSIGNSHS

-116 SLPIFTGGELQGQIG
+116 SLPLFTGGELQGQIG
-131 QAKANYRTMLSAEQQ
+131 QAKANYRSMLSAEEQ

-166 NMKNL
+166 NMKAL
-171 RTESVDRLQAHLDNV
+171 RQESVDRLQAHLDNV
-186 IAQYN
+186 VAQYN

-208 NAKQDLI
+208 NAKQDYI

-237 TTLTLKDTLQYVP
+237 TTLKLKDSLQYVP

-255 AYCLAYSEEHRP
+255 AYCLAYSEQHRP

-291 PKIYANASNNWG
+291 PKIYANASDNWG
-303 GDGSNWPGDD
+303 GNGSNWPGDD
-313 NENWSVGVTASMNI
+313 DENWSVGVTASINV

-349 TQRQVKDAVEL
+349 SQRQIKDNVEL
-360 EVRTDYLNMREAEKR
+360 EVRTDYLSMREAEKR

-457 TDVSADTE
+457 TAAQAADAQSAGT
-465 DAAAET
+465 DAAAQTEN
-471 VPDEEMADADVQQ
+471 
-484 GAEEAANDSENAD
+484 AASDSTQAPANTAD
-497 AEAAENAAPAE
+497 AEQSAAENAASTAAE
-508 QQSEAV
+508 NGNT
-514 PAEEAAVD
+514 
-522 AQAAAE
+522 AAAEQTAE

>member
-1 MMFSYKKAKNVLA
+1 MFSYKKAKNVLA
-14 LTAALSVLCSQSV
+14 LTAALTVLCSQSV

-32 ELDLE
+32 ELDLD
-37 ETIQRALLTNPD
+37 ETIQRALLTNPNV
-49 IKIAESQRKEAKAD
+49 KIAEYNRKAAKAD

-78 HSTGRGGYADNQ
+78 HQSGRGGYADPHYNQ
-90 AVRDAAGRILGY
+90 QLSIW
-102 TKYIGNDHS
+102 TKGIGNSHS

-116 SLPIFTGGELQGQIG
+116 SLPLFTGGELQGQIG
-131 QAKANYRTMLSAEQQ
+131 QAKANYRSMLSAEEQ
-146 AYNEMKETATT
+146 AYIEMKETATN
-157 GYFNMLNAG
+157 GYFTMLDAG
-166 NMKNL
+166 NMKTL
-171 RTESVDRLQAHLDNV
+171 CQESVDRLQAHLDNV

-215 TASNEYDVAEA
+215 SAENGYDVAEA
-226 TLNNIIGTPLN
+226 TLNNIIGTPLS
-237 TTLTLKDTLQYVP
+237 TTLVLKDTLQYVP

-291 PKIYANASNNWG
+291 PKISASASNSWA
-303 GDGSNWPGDD
+303 SENWPGDD
-313 NENWSVGVTASMNI
+313 NEEWAVGVTASMNI

-339 AQEALVQAKE
+339 AQENLAKAKE

-360 EVRTDYLNMREAEKR
+360 EVRTDYLGMREAEKR
-375 ITTAQVAVASAEED
+375 ISTTQVAVAQAEED

-398 AGVGTNIDVMDAQEA
+398 AGVGTNIDVMDAQVA
-413 LTQAKTNYYQALYNY
+413 LTEAKTNYVKALYDY

-449 TFPEPVED
+449 TFAEPVED
-457 TDVSADTE
+457 TAVA
-465 DAAAET
+465 
-471 VPDEEMADADVQQ
+471 
-484 GAEEAANDSENAD
+484 AD
-497 AEAAENAAPAE
+497 AEAAAEN
-508 QQSEAV
+508 EA
-514 PAEEAAVD
+514 
-522 AQAAAE
+522 AAAEQPAAEAIAETAQEQAAE

>member
-1 MMFSYKKAKNVLA
+1 MFSYKKAKNVLA

-37 ETIQRALLTNPD
+37 ETIQRALLTNPSV
-49 IKIAESQRKEAKAD
+49 KIAEYNRKAAKAD
-63 YSAAKSARGISISLN
+63 YSAAKSSRGISISLS
-78 HSTGRGGYADNQ
+78 HESGRGGYADNHIL
-90 AVRDAAGRILGY
+90 RDAAGRILSND
-102 TKYIGNDHS
+102 KQIGNTHS

-131 QAKANYRTMLSAEQQ
+131 QAKANYRSMLSAEEQ

-157 GYFNMLNAG
+157 GYFNMLNAT
-166 NMKNL
+166 NMKAL
-171 RTESVDRLQAHLDNV
+171 RQESVDRLQAHLDNV

-208 NAKQDLI
+208 NAQQNYI
-215 TASNEYDVAEA
+215 TASNQYDVAEA
-226 TLNNIIGTPLN
+226 TLNNIIGTPLG
-237 TTLTLKDTLQYVP
+237 TTLLLKDRLQYEP
-250 YDNDM
+250 YENDM
-255 AYCLAYSEEHRP
+255 AYCLAYSEQHRP
-267 ELKQAEYGVDA
+267 ELKQAEYAIDS

-291 PKIYANASNNWG
+291 PKVYANASNNWG
-303 GDGSNWPGDD
+303 GNGSDWPGDD
-313 NENWSVGVTASMNI
+313 DENWSVGVTASMNI

-339 AQEALVQAKE
+339 AQENLAKAKE
-349 TQRQVKDAVEL
+349 TQRQIKDNVEL
-360 EVRTDYLNMREAEKR
+360 EVRTDYLSMREAEKR

-457 TDVSADTE
+457 TAAQSADAQSAGT
-465 DAAAET
+465 DAAAQTEN
-471 VPDEEMADADVQQ
+471 
-484 GAEEAANDSENAD
+484 AANDSAQAPANTAD
-497 AEAAENAAPAE
+497 AEQPAAENAASTAAE
-508 QQSEAV
+508 NGNT
-514 PAEEAAVD
+514 
-522 AQAAAE
+522 AAAEQTAE

>member
-1 MMFSYKKAKNVLA
+1 MFSYKKAKNVLA

-37 ETIQRALLTNPD
+37 ETIQRALLTNPSV
-49 IKIAESQRKEAKAD
+49 KIAESQRKEAKAD

-78 HSTGRGGYADNQ
+78 HDSSRGGYADNQ
-90 AVRDAAGRILGY
+90 YDVVTGAFLG
-102 TKYIGNDHS
+102 KRIGNSHS

-131 QAKANYRTMLSAEQQ
+131 QAKANYRSMLSAEEQ

-157 GYFNMLNAG
+157 GYFNMLNAT
-166 NMKNL
+166 NMKAL
-171 RTESVDRLQAHLDNV
+171 RQESVDRLQAHLDNV

-208 NAKQDLI
+208 NAKQDYI
-215 TASNEYDVAEA
+215 TASNQYDVAEA
-226 TLNNIIGTPLN
+226 TLNNIIGTPLG
-237 TTLTLKDTLQYVP
+237 TTLLLKDRLQYEP
-250 YDNDM
+250 YENDM
-255 AYCLAYSEEHRP
+255 AYCLACSEQHRP

-291 PKIYANASNNWG
+291 PKINAVAGNYWG
-303 GDGSNWPGDD
+303 GTDESNWPGDD
-313 NENWSVGVTASMNI
+313 NDHWSVGVTASMNI

-349 TQRQVKDAVEL
+349 NQRQIKDAVEL
-360 EVRTDYLNMREAEKR
+360 EVRTDYLSMREAEKR
-375 ITTAQVAVASAEED
+375 ISTAQVAVASAEED

-457 TDVSADTE
+457 TAAQAADAQSAGT
-465 DAAAET
+465 DAAAQTENA
-471 VPDEEMADADVQQ
+471 ADDSAQ
-484 GAEEAANDSENAD
+484 APANTAD
-497 AEAAENAAPAE
+497 AEQPAAENAASTAAE
-508 QQSEAV
+508 QT
-514 PAEEAAVD
+514 AE
-522 AQAAAE
+522 

>member
-1 MMFSYKKAKNVLA
+1 MFSYKKAKNVLA

-37 ETIQRALLTNPD
+37 ETIQRALLTNPSV
-49 IKIAESQRKEAKAD
+49 KIAEYNRKAAKAD
-63 YSAAKSARGISISLN
+63 YSAAKGARGISISLS
-78 HSTGRGGYADNQ
+78 HESGRGGYADNHIL
-90 AVRDAAGRILGY
+90 RDAAGRILSND
-102 TKYIGNDHS
+102 KQIGNTHS

-131 QAKANYRTMLSAEQQ
+131 QAKANYRSMLSAEEQ

-157 GYFNMLNAG
+157 GYFNMLNAT
-166 NMKNL
+166 NMKAL
-171 RTESVDRLQAHLDNV
+171 RQESVDRLQAHLDNV

-208 NAKQDLI
+208 NAQQNYI

-226 TLNNIIGTPLN
+226 TLNNIIGTPLG
-237 TTLTLKDTLQYVP
+237 TTLLLKDRLQYEP
-250 YDNDM
+250 YENDM
-255 AYCLAYSEEHRP
+255 AYCLAYSEQHRP
-267 ELKQAEYGVDA
+267 ELKQAEYAIDS

-291 PKIYANASNNWG
+291 PKVYANASNNWG
-303 GDGSNWPGDD
+303 GNGSDWPGDD
-313 NENWSVGVTASMNI
+313 DENWSVGVTASMNV

-339 AQEALVQAKE
+339 AQENLAKAKE
-349 TQRQVKDAVEL
+349 SQRQIKDNVEL
-360 EVRTDYLNMREAEKR
+360 EVRTDYLNLREAEKR
-375 ITTAQVAVASAEED
+375 ITTTQVAVASAEED

-457 TDVSADTE
+457 TAAQAADAQSAGT
-465 DAAAET
+465 DAAAQTEN
-471 VPDEEMADADVQQ
+471 
-484 GAEEAANDSENAD
+484 AASDSAQAPANTAD
-497 AEAAENAAPAE
+497 AEQPAAENAASTAAE
-508 QQSEAV
+508 NGNT
-514 PAEEAAVD
+514 
-522 AQAAAE
+522 AAAEQTAE

>member
-1 MMFSYKKAKNVLA
+1 MFSYKKAKNVLA

-37 ETIQRALLTNPD
+37 ETIQRALLTNPSV
-49 IKIAESQRKEAKAD
+49 KIAEYNRKAAKAD
-63 YSAAKSARGISISLN
+63 YSAAKSARGISISLS
-78 HSTGRGGYADNQ
+78 HDSGRGGYADPQYNQ
-90 AVRDAAGRILGY
+90 QLRIW
-102 TKYIGNDHS
+102 TKGIDNSHS

-131 QAKANYRTMLSAEQQ
+131 QAKANYRSMLSAEEQ

-157 GYFNMLNAG
+157 GYFNMLNAT
-166 NMKNL
+166 NMKAL
-171 RTESVDRLQAHLDNV
+171 RQESVDRLQAHLDNV

-208 NAKQDLI
+208 NAQQNYI
-215 TASNEYDVAEA
+215 TASNQYDVAEA
-226 TLNNIIGTPLN
+226 TLNNIIGTPLG
-237 TTLTLKDTLQYVP
+237 TTLLLKDRLQYEP
-250 YDNDM
+250 YENDM
-255 AYCLAYSEEHRP
+255 AYCLAYSEQHRP
-267 ELKQAEYGVDA
+267 ELKQAEYAIDS

-291 PKIYANASNNWG
+291 PKVYANASNNWG
-303 GDGSNWPGDD
+303 GNGSDWPGDD
-313 NENWSVGVTASMNI
+313 DENWSVGVTASMNV

-339 AQEALVQAKE
+339 AQENLAKAKE
-349 TQRQVKDAVEL
+349 SQRQIKDNVEL
-360 EVRTDYLNMREAEKR
+360 EVRTDYLNLREAEKR
-375 ITTAQVAVASAEED
+375 ITTTQVAVASAEED

-457 TDVSADTE
+457 TAAQAADAQSAGT
-465 DAAAET
+465 DAAAQIENA
-471 VPDEEMADADVQQ
+471 AD
-484 GAEEAANDSENAD
+484 DSAQAPTNTAD
-497 AEAAENAAPAE
+497 AEQPVAENAASTAAE
-508 QQSEAV
+508 NGNT
-514 PAEEAAVD
+514 
-522 AQAAAE
+522 AAAEQTAE

>member
-1 MMFSYKKAKNVLA
+1 MFSYKKAKNVLA

-37 ETIQRALLTNPD
+37 ETIQRALLTNPSV
-49 IKIAESQRKEAKAD
+49 KIAESQRKEAKAD

-78 HSTGRGGYADNQ
+78 HDSGRGGYADNRRY
-90 AVRDAAGRILGY
+90 VITDNMGRQIPRY
-102 TKYIGNDHS
+102 DKSIGNSHS

-116 SLPIFTGGELQGQIG
+116 SLPLFTGGELQGQIG
-131 QAKANYRTMLSAEQQ
+131 QAKANYRSMLSAEEQ

-166 NMKNL
+166 NMKAL
-171 RTESVDRLQAHLDNV
+171 RQESVDRLQAHLDNV
-186 IAQYN
+186 VAQYN

-208 NAKQDLI
+208 NAQQNYI

-226 TLNNIIGTPLN
+226 TLNNIIGTPLG
-237 TTLTLKDTLQYVP
+237 TTLLLKDRLQYEP
-250 YDNDM
+250 YENDM
-255 AYCLAYSEEHRP
+255 AYCLAYSEQHRP
-267 ELKQAEYGVDA
+267 ELKQAEYAVDS

-291 PKIYANASNNWG
+291 PKVYANASNNWG
-303 GDGSNWPGDD
+303 GNGSDWPGDD
-313 NENWSVGVTASMNI
+313 DENWSVGVTASMNV

-339 AQEALVQAKE
+339 AQENLAKAKE
-349 TQRQVKDAVEL
+349 SQRQIKDNVEL
-360 EVRTDYLNMREAEKR
+360 EVRTDYLNLREAEKR
-375 ITTAQVAVASAEED
+375 ITTTQVAVASAEED

-457 TDVSADTE
+457 T
-465 DAAAET
+465 AAQA
-471 VPDEEMADADVQQ
+471 ADAQSAGTDT
-484 GAEEAANDSENAD
+484 AAQTENAADGSAQAPANTAD
-497 AEAAENAAPAE
+497 AEQPAAENAASTAAE
-508 QQSEAV
+508 NGNT
-514 PAEEAAVD
+514 
-522 AQAAAE
+522 AAAEQTAE

>member
-1 MMFSYKKAKNVLA
+1 MFSYKKAKNVLA

-37 ETIQRALLTNPD
+37 ETIQRALLTNPSV
-49 IKIAESQRKEAKAD
+49 KIAEYNRKAAKAD
-63 YSAAKSARGISISLN
+63 YSAAKGARGISISLS
-78 HSTGRGGYADNQ
+78 HDSGRGGYADYAMRSVN
-90 AVRDAAGRILGY
+90 GGTPIW
-102 TKYIGNDHS
+102 TKSIGNSHS

-131 QAKANYRTMLSAEQQ
+131 QAKANYRSMLSAEEQ

-157 GYFNMLNAG
+157 GYFNMLNAT
-166 NMKNL
+166 NMKAL
-171 RTESVDRLQAHLDNV
+171 RQESVDRLQAHLDNV

-208 NAKQDLI
+208 NAQQNYI
-215 TASNEYDVAEA
+215 TASNQYDVAEA
-226 TLNNIIGTPLN
+226 TLNNIIGTPLG
-237 TTLTLKDTLQYVP
+237 TTLLLKDRLQYEP
-250 YDNDM
+250 YENDM
-255 AYCLAYSEEHRP
+255 AYCLAYSEQHRP
-267 ELKQAEYGVDA
+267 ELKQAEYAVDS

-291 PKIYANASNNWG
+291 PKVYANASNNWG
-303 GDGSNWPGDD
+303 GNGSDWPGDD
-313 NENWSVGVTASMNI
+313 DENWSVGVTASMNV

-339 AQEALVQAKE
+339 AQENLAKAKE
-349 TQRQVKDAVEL
+349 SQRQIKDNVEL
-360 EVRTDYLNMREAEKR
+360 EVRTDYLSMREAEKR

-457 TDVSADTE
+457 TAAQAADAQSAGT
-465 DAAAET
+465 DAAAQTENA
-471 VPDEEMADADVQQ
+471 ADGSAQ
-484 GAEEAANDSENAD
+484 APANTAD
-497 AEAAENAAPAE
+497 AEQPAAENAASTAAE
-508 QQSEAV
+508 NGNT
-514 PAEEAAVD
+514 
-522 AQAAAE
+522 AAAEQTAE

>member
-1 MMFSYKKAKNVLA
+1 MFSYKKAKNVLA

-37 ETIQRALLTNPD
+37 ETIQRALLTNPSV
-49 IKIAESQRKEAKAD
+49 KIAEYNRKAAKAD
-63 YSAAKSARGISISLN
+63 YSAAKSARGISISLS
-78 HSTGRGGYADNQ
+78 HSSGRGGYADNRYNTIYQ
-90 AVRDAAGRILGY
+90 NGRPVAIYDKG
-102 TKYIGNDHS
+102 IANSHS

-131 QAKANYRTMLSAEQQ
+131 QAKANYRSMLSAEEQ

-157 GYFNMLNAG
+157 GYFNMLNAT
-166 NMKNL
+166 NMKAL
-171 RTESVDRLQAHLDNV
+171 RQESVDRLQAHLDNV

-196 RADVLRSEVELA
+196 RADVLRSEVELV
-208 NAKQDLI
+208 NAQQNYI

-226 TLNNIIGTPLN
+226 TLNNIIGTPLG
-237 TTLTLKDTLQYVP
+237 TTLLLKDRLQYEP
-250 YDNDM
+250 YENDM
-255 AYCLAYSEEHRP
+255 AYCLAYSEQHRP
-267 ELKQAEYGVDA
+267 ELKQAEYAIDS

-291 PKIYANASNNWG
+291 PKVYANASNNWG
-303 GDGSNWPGDD
+303 GNGSDWPGDD
-313 NENWSVGVTASMNI
+313 DENWSVGVTASMNV
-327 FDSGVTWSKIHA
+327 FDSGVTWSRIHA
-339 AQEALVQAKE
+339 AQENLAKAKE
-349 TQRQVKDAVEL
+349 SQRQIKDNVEL
-360 EVRTDYLNMREAEKR
+360 EVRTDYLNLREAEKR
-375 ITTAQVAVASAEED
+375 ITTTQVAVASAEED

-398 AGVGTNIDVMDAQEA
+398 AGVGTNIDVMDAQED

-457 TDVSADTE
+457 TAAQAADAQSAGT
-465 DAAAET
+465 DAAAQTENA
-471 VPDEEMADADVQQ
+471 ADDSVQ
-484 GAEEAANDSENAD
+484 APANTAD
-497 AEAAENAAPAE
+497 AEQPAAENAASTAAE
-508 QQSEAV
+508 NGNT
-514 PAEEAAVD
+514 
-522 AQAAAE
+522 AAAEQTAE

>member
-1 MMFSYKKAKNVLA
+1 MFSYKKAKNVLA

-37 ETIQRALLTNPD
+37 ETIQRALLTNPSV
-49 IKIAESQRKEAKAD
+49 KIAEYNRKAAKAD
-63 YSAAKSARGISISLN
+63 YSAAKGARGISISLS
-78 HSTGRGGYADNQ
+78 HDSGRGGYADYAMRSVN
-90 AVRDAAGRILGY
+90 GGTEIL
-102 TKYIGNDHS
+102 TKGIGNSHS

-131 QAKANYRTMLSAEQQ
+131 QAKANYRSMLSAEEQ

-157 GYFNMLNAG
+157 GYFNMLNAT
-166 NMKNL
+166 NMKAL
-171 RTESVDRLQAHLDNV
+171 RQESVDRLQAHLDNV

-208 NAKQDLI
+208 NAQQNYI

-226 TLNNIIGTPLN
+226 TLNNIIGTPLGTN
-237 TTLTLKDTLQYVP
+237 LLLKDRLQYEP
-250 YDNDM
+250 YENDM
-255 AYCLAYSEEHRP
+255 AYCLAYSEQHRP
-267 ELKQAEYGVDA
+267 ELKQAEYAIDS

-291 PKIYANASNNWG
+291 PKVYANASNNWG
-303 GDGSNWPGDD
+303 GNGSDWPGDD
-313 NENWSVGVTASMNI
+313 DENWSVGVTASMNV
-327 FDSGVTWSKIHA
+327 FDSGVTWSRIHA
-339 AQEALVQAKE
+339 AQENLAKAKE
-349 TQRQVKDAVEL
+349 SQRQIKDNVEL
-360 EVRTDYLNMREAEKR
+360 EVRTDYLNLREAEKR
-375 ITTAQVAVASAEED
+375 ITTTQVAVASAEED

-457 TDVSADTE
+457 TAAQAADAQSAGT
-465 DAAAET
+465 DAAAQTENA
-471 VPDEEMADADVQQ
+471 ADGSAQ
-484 GAEEAANDSENAD
+484 APANTAD
-497 AEAAENAAPAE
+497 AEQPAAENAASTAAE
-508 QQSEAV
+508 NGNT
-514 PAEEAAVD
+514 
-522 AQAAAE
+522 AAAEQTAE

>member
-1 MMFSYKKAKNVLA
+1 MFSYKKAKNVLA

-37 ETIQRALLTNPD
+37 ETIQRALLTNPSV
-49 IKIAESQRKEAKAD
+49 KIAEYNRKAAKAD
-63 YSAAKSARGISISLN
+63 YSAAKGARGISISLS
-78 HSTGRGGYADNQ
+78 HDSGRGGYADYAMRSVN
-90 AVRDAAGRILGY
+90 GGTEIL
-102 TKYIGNDHS
+102 TKGIGNSHS

-131 QAKANYRTMLSAEQQ
+131 QAKANYRSMLSAEEQ

-157 GYFNMLNAG
+157 GYFNMLNAT
-166 NMKNL
+166 NMKAL
-171 RTESVDRLQAHLDNV
+171 RQESVDRLQAHLDNV

-208 NAKQDLI
+208 NAQQNYI

-226 TLNNIIGTPLN
+226 TLNNIIGTPLG
-237 TTLTLKDTLQYVP
+237 TTLLLKDRLQYEP
-250 YDNDM
+250 YENDM
-255 AYCLAYSEEHRP
+255 AYCLAYSEQHRP
-267 ELKQAEYGVDA
+267 ELKQAEYAIDS

-291 PKIYANASNNWG
+291 PKVYANASNNWG
-303 GDGSNWPGDD
+303 GNGSDWPGDD
-313 NENWSVGVTASMNI
+313 DENWSVGVTASMNV

-339 AQEALVQAKE
+339 AQENLAKAKE
-349 TQRQVKDAVEL
+349 TQRQIKDAVEL

-375 ITTAQVAVASAEED
+375 ISTTQVAVASAEED

-457 TDVSADTE
+457 TAAQAADAQSAGT
-465 DAAAET
+465 DAAAQTEN
-471 VPDEEMADADVQQ
+471 
-484 GAEEAANDSENAD
+484 AASDSAPANTAD
-497 AEAAENAAPAE
+497 AEQPAAENAASTAAE
-508 QQSEAV
+508 NGNT
-514 PAEEAAVD
+514 
-522 AQAAAE
+522 AAAEQTAE

>member
-1 MMFSYKKAKNVLA
+1 MFSYKKAKNVLA

-37 ETIQRALLTNPD
+37 ETIQRALLTNPSV
-49 IKIAESQRKEAKAD
+49 KIAEYNRKAAKAD
-63 YSAAKSARGISISLN
+63 YSAAKGARGISISLS
-78 HSTGRGGYADNQ
+78 HDSSRGGYADYARRSVN
-90 AVRDAAGRILGY
+90 GGTPIW
-102 TKYIGNDHS
+102 TKSIGNSHS

-131 QAKANYRTMLSAEQQ
+131 QAKANYRSMLSAEEQ

-157 GYFNMLNAG
+157 GYFNMLNAT
-166 NMKNL
+166 NMKAL
-171 RTESVDRLQAHLDNV
+171 RQESVDRLQAHLDNV

-208 NAKQDLI
+208 NAQQNYI

-226 TLNNIIGTPLN
+226 TLNNIIGTPLG
-237 TTLTLKDTLQYVP
+237 TTLLLKDRLQYEP
-250 YDNDM
+250 YENDM
-255 AYCLAYSEEHRP
+255 AYCLAYSEQHRP
-267 ELKQAEYGVDA
+267 ELKQAEYAIDS

-291 PKIYANASNNWG
+291 PKVYANASNNWG
-303 GDGSNWPGDD
+303 GNGSDWPGDD
-313 NENWSVGVTASMNI
+313 DENWSVGVTASMNV

-339 AQEALVQAKE
+339 AQENLAKAKE
-349 TQRQVKDAVEL
+349 SQRQIKDNVEL
-360 EVRTDYLNMREAEKR
+360 EVRTDYLSMREAEKR

-457 TDVSADTE
+457 TAAQAADAQSAGT
-465 DAAAET
+465 DAAAQTENA
-471 VPDEEMADADVQQ
+471 ADDSAQ
-484 GAEEAANDSENAD
+484 APANTAD
-497 AEAAENAAPAE
+497 AEQPAAENAASTAAE
-508 QQSEAV
+508 NGNT
-514 PAEEAAVD
+514 
-522 AQAAAE
+522 AAAEQTAE

>member
-1 MMFSYKKAKNVLA
+1 MFSYKKAKNVLA

-37 ETIQRALLTNPD
+37 ETIQRALLTNPSV
-49 IKIAESQRKEAKAD
+49 KIAEYNRKAAKAD
-63 YSAAKSARGISISLN
+63 YSAAKSARGISISLS
-78 HSTGRGGYADNQ
+78 HDSGRGGYADPQYNQ
-90 AVRDAAGRILGY
+90 QLRIW
-102 TKYIGNDHS
+102 TKGIDNSHS

-131 QAKANYRTMLSAEQQ
+131 QAKANYRSMLSAEEQ

-157 GYFNMLNAG
+157 GYFNMLNAT
-166 NMKNL
+166 NMKAL
-171 RTESVDRLQAHLDNV
+171 RQESVDRLQAHLDNV

-208 NAKQDLI
+208 NAQQNYI
-215 TASNEYDVAEA
+215 TASNQYDVAEA
-226 TLNNIIGTPLN
+226 TLNNIIGTPLG
-237 TTLTLKDTLQYVP
+237 TTLLLKDRLQYEP
-250 YDNDM
+250 YENDM
-255 AYCLAYSEEHRP
+255 AYCLAYSEQHRP
-267 ELKQAEYGVDA
+267 ELKQAEYAIDS

-291 PKIYANASNNWG
+291 PKVYANASNNWG
-303 GDGSNWPGDD
+303 GNGSDWPGDD
-313 NENWSVGVTASMNI
+313 DENWSVGVTASMNV

-339 AQEALVQAKE
+339 AQENLAKAKE
-349 TQRQVKDAVEL
+349 SQRQIKDNVEL
-360 EVRTDYLNMREAEKR
+360 EVRTDYLNLREAEKR
-375 ITTAQVAVASAEED
+375 ITTTQVAVASAEED

-457 TDVSADTE
+457 TAAQAADAQSAGT
-465 DAAAET
+465 DAAAQTENA
-471 VPDEEMADADVQQ
+471 ADGSAQ
-484 GAEEAANDSENAD
+484 APANTAD
-497 AEAAENAAPAE
+497 AEQPAAENAASTAAE
-508 QQSEAV
+508 NGNT
-514 PAEEAAVD
+514 
-522 AQAAAE
+522 AAAEQTAE

>member
-1 MMFSYKKAKNVLA
+1 MFSYKKAKNVLA

-37 ETIQRALLTNPD
+37 ETIQRALLTNPSV
-49 IKIAESQRKEAKAD
+49 KIAESQRKEAKAD
-63 YSAAKSARGISISLN
+63 YSAAKSSRGISISLS
-78 HSTGRGGYADNQ
+78 HDSGRGGYADNRSY
-90 AVRDAAGRILGY
+90 VITDNMGRQIPRY
-102 TKYIGNDHS
+102 DKSIGNSHS

-131 QAKANYRTMLSAEQQ
+131 QAKANYRSMLSAEEQ

-157 GYFNMLNAG
+157 GYFNMLNAT
-166 NMKNL
+166 NMKAL
-171 RTESVDRLQAHLDNV
+171 RQESVDRLQAHLDNV

-208 NAKQDLI
+208 NAQQNYI

-226 TLNNIIGTPLN
+226 TLNNIIGTPLG
-237 TTLTLKDTLQYVP
+237 TTLLLKDRLQYEP
-250 YDNDM
+250 YENDM
-255 AYCLAYSEEHRP
+255 AYCLAYSEQHRP

-291 PKIYANASNNWG
+291 PKVYANASNNWG
-303 GDGSNWPGDD
+303 GNGSDWPGDD
-313 NENWSVGVTASMNI
+313 DENWSVGVTASMNV

-349 TQRQVKDAVEL
+349 SQRQIKDNVEL
-360 EVRTDYLNMREAEKR
+360 EVRTDYLNLREAEKR
-375 ITTAQVAVASAEED
+375 ITTTQVAVASAEED

-457 TDVSADTE
+457 TAAQAADAQSAGT
-465 DAAAET
+465 DAAAQTENA
-471 VPDEEMADADVQQ
+471 ADGSVQ
-484 GAEEAANDSENAD
+484 APANTAD
-497 AEAAENAAPAE
+497 AEHPAAENAASTAAE
-508 QQSEAV
+508 NGNT
-514 PAEEAAVD
+514 
-522 AQAAAE
+522 AAAEQTAE

>member
-1 MMFSYKKAKNVLA
+1 MFSYKKAKNVLA

-37 ETIQRALLTNPD
+37 ETIQRALLTNPSV
-49 IKIAESQRKEAKAD
+49 KIAEYNRKAAKAD
-63 YSAAKSARGISISLN
+63 YSAAKGARGISISLS
-78 HSTGRGGYADNQ
+78 HDSGRGGYADYAMRSVN
-90 AVRDAAGRILGY
+90 GGTEIL
-102 TKYIGNDHS
+102 TKGIGNSHS

-131 QAKANYRTMLSAEQQ
+131 QAKANYRSMLSAEEQ

-157 GYFNMLNAG
+157 GYFNMLNAT
-166 NMKNL
+166 NMKAL
-171 RTESVDRLQAHLDNV
+171 RQESVDRLQAHLDNV

-208 NAKQDLI
+208 NAKQDYI

-237 TTLTLKDTLQYVP
+237 TTLKLKDSLQYVP

-255 AYCLAYSEEHRP
+255 AYCLAYSEQHRP
-267 ELKQAEYGVDA
+267 ELKQAEYAIDS

-291 PKIYANASNNWG
+291 PKVYANASNNWG
-303 GDGSNWPGDD
+303 GNGSDWPGDD
-313 NENWSVGVTASMNI
+313 DENWSVGVTASMNV
-327 FDSGVTWSKIHA
+327 FDSGVTWSRIHA
-339 AQEALVQAKE
+339 AQENLAKAKE
-349 TQRQVKDAVEL
+349 SQRQIKDNVEL
-360 EVRTDYLNMREAEKR
+360 EVRTDYLSMREAEKR

-449 TFPEPVED
+449 TFPEPIED
-457 TDVSADTE
+457 TAAQAADAQSAST
-465 DAAAET
+465 DAAAQTENA
-471 VPDEEMADADVQQ
+471 ADGSEQAP
-484 GAEEAANDSENAD
+484 ANTAD
-497 AEAAENAAPAE
+497 AEQPAAENAASTAAE
-508 QQSEAV
+508 NGNT
-514 PAEEAAVD
+514 
-522 AQAAAE
+522 AAAEQTAE